1 MGLQRAIAI
10 RSSEDVS
17 GLGAPLVPLQSPG
30 LALNAAVAADVGQG
44 IGKHTELPLNP
55 DGLGSACLYW
65 ALNAVLHRILTYV
78 YIIYNLYNMS
88 I

>member
-1 MGLQRAIAI
+1 MSQESLDEASGSGLHVGLQRAIAI

-44 IGKHTELPLNP
+44 IGKHTDLPLNP
-55 DGLGSACLYW
+55 DVLSMPVLGP
-65 ALNAVLHRILTYV
+65 
-78 YIIYNLYNMS
+78 
-88 I
+88 

>member
-55 DGLGSACLYW
+55 DGLSMP
-65 ALNAVLHRILTYV
+65 VLGP
-78 YIIYNLYNMS
+78 
-88 I
+88 